1 MKLKLQ
7 GKTTSV
13 ELSDAAFGAA
23 FNEPLVHQIVT
34 AYLAGGRQGTKAQ
47 KTRAQVSGGGAKP
60 WRQKGTGRARAGT
73 SRSPIWV
80 GGGRTFAAQP
90 RDFKQKVNRKMYR
103 GAMRSMLSELIRQ
116 ERLVLTEEFI
126 VSEPKTKEL
135 VTKLKDL
142 KLGNALIV
150 VEGFDRNLLLAARNL
165 CDVEVLDVQS
175 LDPVN
180 LIGHDKIVMTVAAV
194 KLLEERLS

>member
-1 MKLKLQ
+1 MKLKLE

-13 ELSDAAFGAA
+13 ELSDASFGAA

-34 AYLAGGRQGTKAQ
+34 AYLAGARQGTKAQ
-47 KTRAQVSGGGAKP
+47 KNRAQVSGGGAKP
-60 WRQKGTGRARAGT
+60 WAQKGTGRARAGT

-80 GGGRTFAAQP
+80 GGGRTFAARP

-116 ERLVLTEEFI
+116 KRLVLMEEFS

-135 VTKLKDL
+135 VAKLKTL
-142 KLGNALIV
+142 KMGDTLIV
-150 VEGFDRNLLLAARNL
+150 VEGFDMNLLLAARNL
-165 CDVEVLDVQS
+165 PDVDVLDAHS
-175 LDPVN
+175 LNPVN
-180 LIGHDKIVMTVAAV
+180 LIGHDKVVMTVAAA